1 MSLSRLPETNMKYF
15 TLLCIAVLAVAC
27 GPTKKKTDDRTTT
40 KDELRETVFGDF
52 NGDGEQETANLFQLA
67 KGDNNECNIRFNSD
81 SIKPIESNVIEFS
94 AMYMTNEGDLNND
107 GADDIGL
114 FLHCGESYWGT
125 YAVYS
130 YIGGE
135 WKQLLS
141 FGHNPG
147 WNDLPIQELV
157 SKHPDKPC
165 CVIIKE
171 ISLEQPELTER
182 IIEL

>member
-1 MSLSRLPETNMKYF
+1 MKYF
-15 TLLCIAVLAVAC
+15 TLLCLVAITVAC
-27 GPTKKKTDDRTTT
+27 GPTKKKTENSTTA
-40 KDELRETVFGDF
+40 KEELRETVFGDF
-52 NGDGEQETANLFQLA
+52 NGDGKQESAKLFQLA
-67 KGDNNECNIRFNSD
+67 EGDTNEYNIYFSSD
-81 SIKPIESNVIEFS
+81 SIKPIENSVIEVS

-114 FLHCGESYWGT
+114 FLHCGKSYWGT

-147 WNDLPIQELV
+147 WNDIPIQELV
-157 SKHPDKPC
+157 SRHPDKPR

-171 ISLEQPELTER
+171 ISLEQLELTER

>member
-1 MSLSRLPETNMKYF
+1 MKYF
-15 TLLCIAVLAVAC
+15 TLLCLVAITVAC
-27 GPTKKKTDDRTTT
+27 GPTKKKTENSTTA
-40 KDELRETVFGDF
+40 KEELRETVFGDF
-52 NGDGEQETANLFQLA
+52 NGDGKQESAKLFQLA
-67 KGDNNECNIRFNSD
+67 EGDTNEYNIYFSSD
-81 SIKPIESNVIEFS
+81 SIKPIENSVIEVS

-147 WNDLPIQELV
+147 WNEFPIQDLV
-157 SKHPDKPC
+157 RKHPTKAHS
-165 CVIIKE
+165 VIIKE
-171 ISLEQPELTER
+171 IILERAEIQER
-182 IIEL
+182 IIDLTTEATL

>member
-1 MSLSRLPETNMKYF
+1 MKYF
-15 TLLCIAVLAVAC
+15 TLLCLVAITVAC
-27 GPTKKKTDDRTTT
+27 GPTKKKTENSTTA
-40 KDELRETVFGDF
+40 KEELRETVFGDF
-52 NGDGEQETANLFQLA
+52 NGDGKQESAKLFQLA
-67 KGDNNECNIRFNSD
+67 EGDTNEYNIYFSSD
-81 SIKPIESNVIEFS
+81 SIKPIENSVIEVS

-130 YIGGE
+130 FIGGE

-147 WNDLPIQELV
+147 WDEFPIQDLV
-157 SKHPDKPC
+157 RKHPTKAHS
-165 CVIIKE
+165 VIIKE
-171 ISLEQPELTER
+171 IILERAEIQER
-182 IIEL
+182 IIDLTTEATL